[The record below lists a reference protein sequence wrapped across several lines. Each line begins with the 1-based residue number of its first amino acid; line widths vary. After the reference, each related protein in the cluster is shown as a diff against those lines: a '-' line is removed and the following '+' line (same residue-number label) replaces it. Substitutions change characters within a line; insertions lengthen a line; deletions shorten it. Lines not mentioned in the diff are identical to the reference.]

1 MYCAETF
8 TKFERRS
15 QDLLEF
21 LGAGE
26 EEDFAFAKTLG
37 SPCSKA
43 GILSSAPSATL
54 SREKSIHVES
64 FASLSGLPLSSSWA
78 W

>member
-1 MYCAETF
+1 MYFAETF
-8 TKFERRS
+8 TRFEKRS
-15 QDLLEF
+15 QDLSEF

-54 SREKSIHVES
+54 SREKSIHVDP
-64 FASLSGLPLSSSWA
+64 FALLSGLHLSSSWA